1 MSVIKSKL
9 LGNQYNLNE
18 SVDKNYHTASAA
30 FRNDTVRMNEDYLKS
45 KEVTSGEWMAAVK
58 SQYTDAKFDT
68 DKKNANRILA
78 ISQNKAVGYFDS
90 ASGRASVNT
99 KDGTSIGKPIKK
111 SDPKANQ
118 QVPESKQY
126 AENKMTGKRFSPRN
140 KVNESKGTSNTVNE
154 SLIGDY
160 YVDNSL
166 QLISEAA
173 KPAQTKNQQF
183 ASIPEALQRKD
194 DDFLNKGFSV
204 NSMNNACDYNW

>member
-30 FRNDTVRMNEDYLKS
+30 FRNDTINEDYLKD
-45 KEVTSGEWMAAVK
+45 KEVTSGAWMAAVK

-68 DKKNANRILA
+68 DKKNPNRILA

-90 ASGRASVNT
+90 SSGRASVNT

-126 AENKMTGKRFSPRN
+126 AESKMTGKRFSPRN

-166 QLISEAA
+166 QLISEAS
-173 KPAQTKNQQF
+173 KTAQTKNQQMT
-183 ASIPEALQRKD
+183 SIPEALQRKD
-194 DDFLNKGFSV
+194 DNFLNKGFSV
-204 NSMNNACDYNW
+204 NSLNNVCDYNW

>member
-9 LGNQYNLNE
+9 LGNQYNLNK

-68 DKKNANRILA
+68 DKKNSNRILA

-126 AENKMTGKRFSPRN
+126 AENKMTGKRVSPRN
-140 KVNESKGTSNTVNE
+140 KVNEGKGTSNTVNE

-173 KPAQTKNQQF
+173 KTTQTKDQQMT
-183 ASIPEALQRKD
+183 SIPEALQRKD

-204 NSMNNACDYNW
+204 NSLNNACDYNW

>member
-68 DKKNANRILA
+68 DKKNSNRILA

-173 KPAQTKNQQF
+173 KPAQDKSLQMT
-183 ASIPEALQRKD
+183 SIPEALQRKD
-194 DDFLNKGFSV
+194 DNFLNKGFSV
-204 NSMNNACDYNW
+204 NSLNNACDYNC

>member
-30 FRNDTVRMNEDYLKS
+30 FRNDTVRMNEDYLKD
-45 KEVTSGEWMAAVK
+45 KEVTSGAWMAAVK

-90 ASGRASVNT
+90 SSGRASVNT

-111 SDPKANQ
+111 SDPKATQ
-118 QVPESKQY
+118 QVPESRQY
-126 AENKMTGKRFSPRN
+126 TESKMTGKRFSPRN
-140 KVNESKGTSNTVNE
+140 KVNESQGTSNTVNE

-173 KPAQTKNQQF
+173 KPAQNKSQQF

-204 NSMNNACDYNW
+204 NSLNNTCDYNW

>member
-68 DKKNANRILA
+68 DKKNSNRILA

-126 AENKMTGKRFSPRN
+126 AESKMTGKRFSPRN

-173 KPAQTKNQQF
+173 KPAQDKSLQMT
-183 ASIPEALQRKD
+183 SIPEALQRKD
-194 DDFLNKGFSV
+194 DNFLNKGFSV
-204 NSMNNACDYNW
+204 NSLNNACDYNW

>member
-9 LGNQYNLNE
+9 LGNQYNLNK

-68 DKKNANRILA
+68 DKKNSNRILA

-173 KPAQTKNQQF
+173 KPAQDKSLQMT
-183 ASIPEALQRKD
+183 SIPEALQRKD
-194 DDFLNKGFSV
+194 DNFLNKGFSV
-204 NSMNNACDYNW
+204 NSLNNACDYNW

>member
-9 LGNQYNLNE
+9 LGNQYNLNK

-68 DKKNANRILA
+68 DKKNSNRILA

-126 AENKMTGKRFSPRN
+126 TENKMAGKRFSPRN

-173 KPAQTKNQQF
+173 KTAQTENQQMT
-183 ASIPEALQRKD
+183 SITEALQRKD
-194 DDFLNKGFSV
+194 DNFLNKGFSV
-204 NSMNNACDYNW
+204 NSLNNACDYNW

>member
-173 KPAQTKNQQF
+173 KPAQDKSLQMT
-183 ASIPEALQRKD
+183 SIPEALQRKD

-204 NSMNNACDYNW
+204 NSLNNACDYNW

>member
-68 DKKNANRILA
+68 DKKNSNRILA

-173 KPAQTKNQQF
+173 KPAQDKSLQMT
-183 ASIPEALQRKD
+183 SIPEALQRKD
-194 DDFLNKGFSV
+194 DNFLNKGFSV
-204 NSMNNACDYNW
+204 NSLNNACDYNW